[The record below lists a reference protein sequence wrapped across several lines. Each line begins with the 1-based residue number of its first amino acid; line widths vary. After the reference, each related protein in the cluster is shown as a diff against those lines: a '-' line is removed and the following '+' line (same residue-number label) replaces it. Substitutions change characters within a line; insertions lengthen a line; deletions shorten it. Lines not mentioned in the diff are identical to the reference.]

1 MKKETLQ
8 KKLKECKEQLK
19 ANSKDVHFASNLIDR
34 MLSYK
39 GQLGVEP
46 IAFDCGTP
54 LEGQEFKG
62 ETFEIVRT
70 TKGIV
75 YKVYGGYVIFVEPQ
89 NKALYDTLSF
99 YIDNQEEYSK
109 LDSEAKELHNIELSA
124 IAYCLNVPLFAFT
137 SSELAYGLATMIID
151 HLRKTF
157 DELMEKPLQPESV
170 EEDREFKEATLGLE
184 ELKKAISEEDN
195 A

>member
-19 ANSKDVHFASNLIDR
+19 ANSKDAHFASNLIDR

-109 LDSEAKELHNIELSA
+109 LDSEAKELHDIELSA
-124 IAYCLNVPLFAFT
+124 IAYCLNVPLLCFNDAGFT
-137 SSELAYGLATMIID
+137 FKIASMVID
-151 HLRKTF
+151 YLKSTF
-157 DELMEKPLQPESV
+157 DTLMSQPLQD
-170 EEDREFKEATLGLE
+170 EDVKADNEFKDATLALE
-184 ELKKAISEEDN
+184 ELKEQVAKESE
-195 A
+195 

>member
-1 MKKETLQ
+1 MKKETLE

-19 ANSKDVHFASNLIDR
+19 ANSKDAHFASNLIDR

-46 IAFDCGTP
+46 IEFDCGTP

-62 ETFEIVRT
+62 ETFEIVKT
-70 TKGIV
+70 SKGVV
-75 YKVYGGYVIFVEPQ
+75 YKMYGGYVIFVEPQ
-89 NKALYDTLSF
+89 NKALYETLCD
-99 YIDNQEEYSK
+99 YIDHKEEYEQ
-109 LDSEAKELHNIELSA
+109 LEGEMKEQFALELSA
-124 IAYCLNVPLFAFT
+124 MAYCLNVPLFAFT
-137 SSELAYGLATMIID
+137 SSELTYGLATMIID

-170 EEDREFKEATLGLE
+170 EEDNEFKEATLALE
-184 ELKKAISEEDN
+184 ELKEQIAKESE
-195 A
+195 

>member
-1 MKKETLQ
+1 MKRETIER
-8 KKLKECKEQLK
+8 KLKECKEQLK
-19 ANSKDVHFASNLIDR
+19 ANSKDAHFASNLIDR

-46 IAFDCGTP
+46 IELDCGKKVD
-54 LEGQEFKG
+54 EWSGD
-62 ETFEIVRT
+62 TFRLT
-70 TKGIV
+70 KTDKGIL
-75 YKVYGGYVIFVEPQ
+75 YHQFGGYSIFVTPN
-89 NKALYDTLSF
+89 NKALYETLCD
-99 YIDNQEEYSK
+99 YVDNKEEYAK
-109 LDSEAKELHNIELSA
+109 LEGELKEQFDLQLSA
-124 IAYCLNVPLFAFT
+124 VAYVLNTPLFAFT
-137 SSELAYGLATMIID
+137 SSELTYGLATMIID

-184 ELKKAISEEDN
+184 ELKKAINEEDN

>member
-1 MKKETLQ
+1 MKKETLE

-46 IAFDCGTP
+46 IEFDCGTP
-54 LEGQEFKG
+54 IDGEEFKG
-62 ETFEIVRT
+62 ETFEIVKT
-70 TKGIV
+70 SKGIT
-75 YKVYGGYVIFVEPQ
+75 YKLYGGYIIFVQP
-89 NKALYDTLSF
+89 NNIALYETLNDF
-99 YIDNQEEYSK
+99 IENKYTYENLTGEE
-109 LDSEAKELHNIELSA
+109 KEQFDLNLSA
-124 IAYCLNVPLFAFT
+124 TAYVLNAPLFAFT
-137 SSELAYGLATMIID
+137 SSELTYGLATMIID

-184 ELKKAISEEDN
+184 DLKKAISEEDN

>member
-1 MKKETLQ
+1 MKRETLE

-19 ANSKDVHFASNLIDR
+19 ANSKDAHFAGNLIDR

-39 GQLGVEP
+39 GQLSVEP
-46 IAFDCGTP
+46 LELDCGKKVD
-54 LEGQEFKG
+54 EWSG
-62 ETFEIVRT
+62 ETFRLT
-70 TKGIV
+70 KTDKGIL
-75 YKVYGGYVIFVEPQ
+75 YHQFGGYSIFVTPN
-89 NKALYDTLSF
+89 NKALYETLCD
-99 YIDNQEEYSK
+99 YVDNQEEYANLEGELK
-109 LDSEAKELHNIELSA
+109 EQYELHLSA
-124 IAYCLNVPLFAFT
+124 ITYVLSVPLFAFT
-137 SSELAYGLATMIID
+137 SSELTYGLATMIID

-184 ELKKAISEEDN
+184 ELKKAINEEDN

>member
-1 MKKETLQ
+1 MKRETIER
-8 KKLKECKEQLK
+8 KLKECKEQLK
-19 ANSKDVHFASNLIDR
+19 ANSKDAHFASNLIDR

-39 GQLGVEP
+39 GQLSVEP
-46 IAFDCGTP
+46 IEFDCGTP

-62 ETFEIVRT
+62 ETFEIVKT
-70 TKGIV
+70 TKGVV
-75 YKVYGGYVIFVEPQ
+75 YKMYGGYVIFVTPN
-89 NKALYDTLSF
+89 NKALYETLCD
-99 YIDNQEEYSK
+99 YIDHKEEYEK
-109 LDSEAKELHNIELSA
+109 LEGELKEQFDLQLSA
-124 IAYCLNVPLFAFT
+124 VAYVLNTPLFAFT
-137 SSELAYGLATMIID
+137 SSELTYGLATMIID

-184 ELKKAISEEDN
+184 ELKKAINEEDN